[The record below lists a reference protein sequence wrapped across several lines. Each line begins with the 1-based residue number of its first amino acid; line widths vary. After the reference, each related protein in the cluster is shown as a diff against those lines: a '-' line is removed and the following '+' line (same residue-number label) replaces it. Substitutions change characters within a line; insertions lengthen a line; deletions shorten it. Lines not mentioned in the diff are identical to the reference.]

1 MTIDNIYNIDCL
13 QGMKDIPDKSI
24 DAIICDLPYGTTRN
38 KWDSVIPLQPLWEQ
52 YERVITDRGAIVLFS
67 QMPFTATLV
76 ASNPRLF
83 KYEWIWQKENSTGF
97 LNCHFAP
104 LKVHENILVFGKSS
118 AAFVCDADKAMTYH
132 PQMRPGKAYRAKQG
146 TPTTSYDFKNMRE
159 PMMRH
164 YNAERYPLDV
174 IKFNRD
180 KDRLHP
186 TQKPVD
192 LVRYLIRTYT
202 ESGGV
207 ILDNCMGS
215 GTTAIAAMR
224 EHRHFIGF
232 ETDEKYFKI
241 AQQRI
246 SQERL
251 KSL

>member
-1 MTIDNIYNIDCL
+1 MDLDRIYNTDCL
-13 QGMKDIPDKSI
+13 LGMREIPDQSI

-38 KWDSVIPLQPLWEQ
+38 AWDSVVPLQPLWRE
-52 YERVITDRGAIVLFS
+52 YERIVKDRGAIVLFS
-67 QMPFTATLV
+67 QMPFSAILV

-83 KYEWIWQKENSTGF
+83 KYEWIWQKENATGF
-97 LNCHFAP
+97 LNSHFAP
-104 LKVHENILVFGKSS
+104 LKVHENILVFSKSA
-118 AAFVCDADKAMTYH
+118 AAFVRDKSNAMNYH
-132 PQMRPGKAYRAKQG
+132 PQMRPGKAYSAKQG
-146 TPTTSYDFKNMRE
+146 APTTSYDITHMRE
-159 PMMRH
+159 PVMIH
-164 YNAERYPLDV
+164 YKAERYPLDV

-180 KDRLHP
+180 TNRLHP

-224 EHRHFIGF
+224 ENRHFIGF
-232 ETDEKYFKI
+232 ETDKKYFEI

-246 SQERL
+246 AQEL
-251 KSL
+251 

>member
-1 MTIDNIYNIDCL
+1 MDLDRIYNTDCL
-13 QGMKDIPDKSI
+13 QGMRDIPDQSI

-38 KWDSVIPLQPLWEQ
+38 AWDSVIPLQPLWKE
-52 YERVITDRGAIVLFS
+52 YERIVKDRGAIVLFS
-67 QMPFTATLV
+67 QMPFSAILV

-83 KYEWIWQKENSTGF
+83 KYEWIWQKENATGF

-104 LKVHENILVFGKSS
+104 LKVHENILVFSKSAS
-118 AAFVCDADKAMTYH
+118 AFVRDKSNAMNYH
-132 PQMRPGKAYRAKQG
+132 PQMRPGKAYSAKQG
-146 TPTTSYDFKNMRE
+146 APTTSYDIAHMRE
-159 PMMRH
+159 PVMIH
-164 YNAERYPLDV
+164 YKAERYPLDV

-180 KDRLHP
+180 TNRLHP

-215 GTTAIAAMR
+215 GTTAIAAMH

-232 ETDEKYFKI
+232 ETDKKYYEI

-246 SQERL
+246 AQEF
-251 KSL
+251 

>member
-1 MTIDNIYNIDCL
+1 MDLDRIYNTDCL
-13 QGMKDIPDKSI
+13 LGMRDIPDQSI

-38 KWDSVIPLQPLWEQ
+38 AWDSVVPLQPLWKE
-52 YERVITDRGAIVLFS
+52 YERIVKDRGAIVLFS
-67 QMPFTATLV
+67 QMPFSAILV

-83 KYEWIWQKENSTGF
+83 KYEWIWQKENATGF

-104 LKVHENILVFGKSS
+104 LKVHENILVFSKSA
-118 AAFVCDADKAMTYH
+118 AAFVRDKSNAMNYH
-132 PQMRPGKAYRAKQG
+132 PQMRPGKAYSAKQG
-146 TPTTSYDFKNMRE
+146 TPTTNYDITHMRE
-159 PMMRH
+159 PVMIH
-164 YNAERYPLDV
+164 NKAERYPLDV

-180 KDRLHP
+180 TNRLHP

-202 ESGGV
+202 ESGEV

-224 EHRHFIGF
+224 ENRHFIGF
-232 ETDEKYFKI
+232 ETDKKYYEI

-246 SQERL
+246 AQE
-251 KSL
+251 S

>member
-1 MTIDNIYNIDCL
+1 MDLDRIYNTDCL
-13 QGMKDIPDKSI
+13 LGMREIPDQSI
-24 DAIICDLPYGTTRN
+24 DAIICDRPYGTTRN
-38 KWDSVIPLQPLWEQ
+38 AWDSVVPLQPLWRE
-52 YERVITDRGAIVLFS
+52 YERIVKDRGAIVLFS
-67 QMPFTATLV
+67 QMPFSAILV

-83 KYEWIWQKENSTGF
+83 KYEWVWQKENATGF

-104 LKVHENILVFGKSS
+104 LKVHENILVFSKSA
-118 AAFVCDADKAMTYH
+118 AAFVRDKSNAMNYH
-132 PQMRPGKAYRAKQG
+132 PQMRPGKAYSAKQG
-146 TPTTSYDFKNMRE
+146 APTTSYDITHMRE
-159 PMMRH
+159 PVMIH
-164 YNAERYPLDV
+164 YKAERYPLDV

-180 KDRLHP
+180 TNRLHP

-207 ILDNCMGS
+207 MLDNCMGS

-232 ETDEKYFKI
+232 ETDKKYFEI

-246 SQERL
+246 AQEL
-251 KSL
+251 